1 MKQLAEF
8 LPLILVSLILLPI
21 VIASIR
27 ICSRVGWAPWL
38 GIFMVL
44 PPLNIILILM
54 LGFKE
59 WPIEKAAK
67 GK

>member
-1 MKQLAEF
+1 MTSWF
-8 LPLILVSLILLPI
+8 PLIFVGLICVPI

-27 ICSRVGWAPWL
+27 IFSRVGWAPWL
-38 GIFMVL
+38 GIFMIV
-44 PPLNIILILM
+44 PPVNIILILV

-59 WPIEKAAK
+59 WPLERKA